1 MPDQESERLK
11 RLRERQLKDRDP
23 LVSERK
29 FQHVTSIKEKRARK
43 PFSLK
48 KEWKAVPHII
58 KLPLYCLILGA
69 IIMAAL
75 ILLWDSPYA
84 LYAGAGA
91 IVILLLFGVAS
102 GTVMDYNA
110 RIKDHLE

>member
-11 RLRERQLKDRDP
+11 RLRESQLKDRDP
-23 LVSERK
+23 LFNERK
-29 FQHVTSIKEKRARK
+29 FQHVTSIKEKRMRK
-43 PFSLK
+43 PFSFK

-58 KLPLYCLILGA
+58 KVPLYCLILGV

-75 ILLWDSPYA
+75 IILWNSPYA

-91 IVILLLFGVAS
+91 IVILLLFGISS
-102 GTVMDYNA
+102 GSVMDYNDK
-110 RIKDHLE
+110 IKHHLE

>member
-23 LVSERK
+23 LASEHK
-29 FQHVTSIKEKRARK
+29 FQHVTSIKEKRMRK

-48 KEWKAVPHII
+48 KEWKAVPHVI
-58 KLPLYCLILGA
+58 KVPLYCLILGV
-69 IIMAAL
+69 IIMTAV
-75 ILLWDSPYA
+75 IILWDSPYS

-102 GTVMDYNA
+102 GSVMDYNNK
-110 RIKDHLE
+110 IKDHLE

>member
-11 RLRERQLKDRDP
+11 RLRESQLTDRDP
-23 LVSERK
+23 LSSERK
-29 FQHVTSIKEKRARK
+29 FQHVTSIKEKRMQK
-43 PFSLK
+43 PFSFK

-58 KLPLYCLILGA
+58 KVPLYCLILGV

-75 ILLWDSPYA
+75 IILWNSPYA

-91 IVILLLFGVAS
+91 IVILLLFGISS
-102 GTVMDYNA
+102 GSVMDYNDK
-110 RIKDHLE
+110 IKDHLE